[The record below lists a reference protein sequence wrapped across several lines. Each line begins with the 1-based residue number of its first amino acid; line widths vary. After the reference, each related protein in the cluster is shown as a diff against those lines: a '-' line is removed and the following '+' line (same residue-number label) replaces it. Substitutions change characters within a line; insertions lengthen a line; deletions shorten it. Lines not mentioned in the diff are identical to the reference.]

1 VAEWTDQ
8 LEGQQAHSVGEIR
21 PGHAYGVANQRN
33 GELMQSMMS
42 RRAFVTGLAM
52 LSIPLVTLAQDKDKD
67 KAKED
72 KKKKAE
78 EKKDEAKDKAE
89 DAVDDKDKAVDGPGT
104 DRSQDRRQDRRREEV
119 KKSN

>member
-67 KAKED
+67 KAKGRQ
-72 KKKKAE
+72 E
-78 EKKDEAKDKAE
+78 EKGRGEE
-89 DAVDDKDKAVDGPGT
+89 G
-104 DRSQDRRQDRRREEV
+104 RSEGQGRGRG
-119 KKSN
+119 